1 MTEPR
6 PGTAAARRARG
17 RPDTPARRREEA
29 RARATDRSRADR
41 RRRSV
46 DTDDRTT
53 DGRVTDPAALDPG
66 AADATDATED
76 GGRTPGPPAGDGEH
90 GDATAFLLESLRDL
104 EREHDAGD
112 LDDADYRTLRDDYTS
127 RAASALRAERRGA
140 APPAPSPPRRSA
152 GQWALILAGIV
163 GFAVLAGVLMA
174 QASGERR
181 AGEGVTGEVTQTP
194 TQAAAECIALSSA
207 LRAGQTDTQTVLD
220 CYRAV
225 LDEDPENPVAHT
237 YLGWTLYITAQQAAE
252 VLDQEQLVDLY
263 VEARRQVEQGA
274 EADPGYADA
283 RAFLVIL
290 AVNEGRFA
298 EAAAQLEVF
307 DSLDAPADMVA
318 LVDEMRPRIDEGL
331 AAAEDGS
338 TTTTTTTPG

>member
-6 PGTAAARRARG
+6 PGTAAARRARE
-17 RPDTPARRREEA
+17 RHDSPARRREAA
-29 RARATDRSRADR
+29 RARRAAPADDGATDGGDADIGARA
-41 RRRSV
+41 
-46 DTDDRTT
+46 
-53 DGRVTDPAALDPG
+53 AATSS
-66 AADATDATED
+66 AA
-76 GGRTPGPPAGDGEH
+76 GPGPEEH
-90 GDATAFLLESLRDL
+90 GETTAFLLQSLRDL
-104 EREHDAGD
+104 EREHEVGD
-112 LDDADYRTLRDDYTS
+112 LDDDDYRTLHDDYTA

-140 APPAPSPPRRSA
+140 APPPSSPARRSA
-152 GQWALILAGIV
+152 GQWVLIVAGIV

-181 AGEGVTGEVTQTP
+181 AGEGVTGEVTLTP
-194 TQAAAECIALSSA
+194 TQAASECITLSSA

-220 CYRAV
+220 CYRDV
-225 LDEDPENPVAHT
+225 LEDDPGNPVAHT

-252 VLDQEQLVDLY
+252 ALDREQLVDLY

-274 EADPGYADA
+274 EADPRYADA

-290 AVNEGRFA
+290 AVNEGRYE

-318 LVDEMRPRIDEGL
+318 LVADLRQEIADGL
-331 AAAEDGS
+331 AAEDGS
-338 TTTTTTTPG
+338 TTTTTTG